1 MRKKRLLGATALMA
15 TAAVGSAALPVVG
28 GPGSALAAQP
38 SLSKPTLTFGVDA
51 AVTTGLS
58 PAQTGITPWT
68 IDDLAYLSLVQLDPK
83 GNYVPGLAT
92 SWGFSNQ
99 NKTFTM
105 QIRSGVHFSD
115 GSLLTAQGVAD
126 WLRFDVKHNGEGG
139 DSINLAS
146 VDVTGPSTVVM
157 HLTMPT
163 PDLLYLL
170 SQDVGVGMVGSP
182 KAVQD
187 PSILTNGTDGTGP
200 YVLSASI
207 PNSQYT
213 FVPNKYYYDPAAV
226 HWGKV
231 VVDVITNM
239 DSTLEALRTGE
250 IEVAEGDISTVA
262 AAKAAG
268 LQVIAKPW
276 GWEGVTF
283 LDRGE
288 KAPSGA
294 SPNPLSSV
302 LVRQALNYAVNRKA
316 IVQALFGKYATPTSE
331 IPTQDGWV
339 AADRTYYPYDPAK
352 AKALLAQAGYPHG
365 FTLNVLDQ
373 NYTGTDP
380 MLEAVAQNESAIGVK
395 FDLTPGPQPAEW
407 ASDWY
412 SGKYSANGIIY
423 TIFFTSDVMYA
434 SYFAPDGAG
443 NQHGGNDPV
452 LVGYAKQA
460 EVLPPNEA
468 VPYWQKMWN
477 RSVAQA
483 DELPVLEVYGFY
495 YTNNKVAGV
504 EFSGKGGTADPLY
517 WYPG

>member
-1 MRKKRLLGATALMA
+1 M
-15 TAAVGSAALPVVG
+15 
-28 GPGSALAAQP
+28 
-38 SLSKPTLTFGVDA
+38 D
-51 AVTTGLS
+51 
-58 PAQTGITPWT
+58 
-68 IDDLAYLSLVQLDPK
+68 
-83 GNYVPGLAT
+83 
-92 SWGFSNQ
+92 
-99 NKTFTM
+99 
-105 QIRSGVHFSD
+105 
-115 GSLLTAQGVAD
+115 
-126 WLRFDVKHNGEGG
+126 

-283 LDRGE
+283 LDRGRRHR
-288 KAPSGA
+288 AG
-294 SPNPLSSV
+294 
-302 LVRQALNYAVNRKA
+302 RR
-316 IVQALFGKYATPTSE
+316 
-331 IPTQDGWV
+331 
-339 AADRTYYPYDPAK
+339 RTRSRVCWSAK
-352 AKALLAQAGYPHG
+352 P
-365 FTLNVLDQ
+365 
-373 NYTGTDP
+373 
-380 MLEAVAQNESAIGVK
+380 
-395 FDLTPGPQPAEW
+395 
-407 ASDWY
+407 
-412 SGKYSANGIIY
+412 
-423 TIFFTSDVMYA
+423 
-434 SYFAPDGAG
+434 
-443 NQHGGNDPV
+443 
-452 LVGYAKQA
+452 
-460 EVLPPNEA
+460 
-468 VPYWQKMWN
+468 
-477 RSVAQA
+477 
-483 DELPVLEVYGFY
+483 
-495 YTNNKVAGV
+495 
-504 EFSGKGGTADPLY
+504 
-517 WYPG
+517 